1 MHRERHHFSKMRN
14 EENVEQQDKTRQDK
28 KSNSFKFL
36 FESKAQETIAYS
48 FTSHSNNK
56 KAKKKKTTEQKHHDI
71 DRLYESVA
79 CSHNDTLY
87 IGSITLLFSSVW

>member
-56 KAKKKKTTEQKHHDI
+56 KAKKRRRPNKSTTISTDYMKVWLVVI
-71 DRLYESVA
+71 MTRFTLDR
-79 CSHNDTLY
+79 
-87 IGSITLLFSSVW
+87 